1 MAALYDLWRAHSTGL
16 LSGGRLDLAGELALL
31 REWLLPTGGPFLD
44 VGTGPGHHLLLLL
57 ELLPHLEP
65 VAVEP
70 SPASRQALAQLIPGV
85 EVLPED
91 FTLLDPEETFPLIVC
106 VGASHHMSTWRFLEK
121 AYRLLRPGGLLAVA
135 DEFLRPFTTREERAR
150 NLVLHHTA
158 YLLPFPL
165 EETEALWALRLL
177 ALQGES
183 RGLRALA
190 EEALQ
195 DLETRSDAFATF
207 ARLELQALL
216 AGLDYEVE
224 TKTYPRRFLELT
236 FAVGFE
242 LEHHHRLFATH
253 GRGSWDGG
261 THLFLLRR
269 PK

>member
-1 MAALYDLWRAHSTGL
+1 M
-16 LSGGRLDLAGELALL
+16 
-31 REWLLPTGGPFLD
+31 
-44 VGTGPGHHLLLLL
+44 
-57 ELLPHLEP
+57 
-65 VAVEP
+65 
-70 SPASRQALAQLIPGV
+70 
-85 EVLPED
+85 LPED